1 MSGPAASAGA
11 PPEIEGYDRFSPL
24 GEGGTATVWSA
35 RQIALGREVAIKTLD
50 PELVSGDA
58 EIDRFQSEART
69 AARLSHP
76 GLVRVFDAFYR
87 DGRFCIVMEKLS
99 GETLAA
105 RIARTGP
112 VSEAEAVAVA
122 RSVVA
127 ALRYAWERERMVH
140 RDLKPENVMLCRD
153 GRVKVM
159 DFGLASSA
167 HCLQAR
173 RSSASRGAPEWVW
186 GTPAYMSPEQAVGR
200 SAPAPQSD
208 MYSLGA
214 TLFHAVAGRH
224 LFSGAGDANAVLAA
238 QVSSVDVSPREL
250 SPALSI
256 PFCNVLERLLA
267 KNPADRFPG
276 WDAVAKALDALDR
289 PAGEPPRPPAE
300 RIVRRTRPGTPFSSI
315 RHASGGDG
323 PEETAARGESAPA
336 AAGPPLG
343 RPRRAHSPVPPPAPA
358 ALLFASICL
367 FAFAAFF
374 SASRLSRAER
384 RREAAREAL
393 SAMPE
398 PSPACAAAFAP
409 ALAWCDEALSAPGA
423 ERDRAVF
430 DLVSE
435 RRSAMLRALADAAGA
450 ETAALA
456 ASWRPFVVRG
466 RAADAA
472 AGLLAYAGPL
482 AEETAAGRR
491 RVASG
496 FAGTSARDAGT
507 GKEPPP

>member
-11 PPEIEGYDRFSPL
+11 PPTIEGYDRFSPL

-112 VSEAEAVAVA
+112 ISEAEAVSIA
-122 RSVVA
+122 RCVVA
-127 ALRYAWERERMVH
+127 ALRHAWERERMVH

-173 RSSASRGAPEWVW
+173 RPSAAGGAPEWVW

-250 SPALSI
+250 SPGLSI
-256 PFCNVLERLLA
+256 PFCDVLERLLA

-276 WDAVAKALDALDR
+276 WDAVAEALDAL
-289 PAGEPPRPPAE
+289 ARPPAE
-300 RIVRRTRPGTPFSSI
+300 RPVRRTRPGAPYSSI
-315 RHASGGDG
+315 RHASDG
-323 PEETAARGESAPA
+323 EEPEETVAGREAEPA
-336 AAGPPLG
+336 GSGPPRRH
-343 RPRRAHSPVPPPAPA
+343 RPATALSPVPPPAPA

-367 FAFAAFF
+367 FALAEFF
-374 SASRLSRAER
+374 SASRLSHAER
-384 RREAAREAL
+384 RREAVREAL
-393 SAMPE
+393 SGMPD
-398 PSPACAAAFAP
+398 PSPARAAAFAP
-409 ALAWCDEALSAPGA
+409 ALAWCDEAVSAPGA
-423 ERDRAVF
+423 ERDRALF

-435 RRSAMLRALADAAGA
+435 RRSAMLQALADAADA

-472 AGLLAYAGPL
+472 SGLLAYAGPL
-482 AEETAAGRR
+482 AGETAAGRR

-496 FAGTSARDAGT
+496 FAGAASGGAPG
-507 GKEPPP
+507 GKERTP